1 MKVNQ
6 DRTVSIVILL
16 VAIIMIIWWI
26 VSISTDSDGLISLTD
41 ISLKDIVFWANNNM
55 DLLIIIY
62 IFFCLQAAGLSE
74 FKQGQDYLVVA
85 LISLIFTPIGLLF
98 IKNENENENE
108 AG

>member
-1 MKVNQ
+1 MQAKQ

-16 VAIIMIIWWI
+16 VTIIMIIWWI
-26 VSISTDSDGLISLTD
+26 VSISTDSTGIMSLTD
-41 ISLKDIVFWANNNM
+41 ITLKDIVVCANNNT

-62 IFFCLQAAGLSE
+62 IFLCLQAAGLSE

-98 IKNENENENE
+98 IKNEKENESE
-108 AG
+108 

>member
-1 MKVNQ
+1 MQVNQ
-6 DRTVSIVILL
+6 DRTASIVILL
-16 VAIIMIIWWI
+16 VTIIMIIWWI
-26 VSISTDSDGLISLTD
+26 VCMSTDSSGLMSLTD
-41 ISLKDIVFWANNNM
+41 ISLKDIVVWANNNP

-62 IFFCLQAAGLSE
+62 IFLCLQAAGLSE

>member
-1 MKVNQ
+1 MQVNK

-16 VAIIMIIWWI
+16 VTIIMIIWWI

-62 IFFCLQAAGLSE
+62 IFLCLQAAGLSE

-85 LISLIFTPIGLLF
+85 LISIIFTPIGLLF
-98 IKNENENENE
+98 IKNEKENESE
-108 AG
+108 

>member
-1 MKVNQ
+1 MQAKQ
-6 DRTVSIVILL
+6 DRTVSLVILL
-16 VAIIMIIWWI
+16 VTIIMIIWWI
-26 VSISTDSDGLISLTD
+26 LSISTESAGLMSLTD
-41 ISLKDIVFWANNNM
+41 ISLKDIVVWANNNP

-98 IKNENENENE
+98 IKNEKENESE
-108 AG
+108 

>member
-1 MKVNQ
+1 MQAKQ

-16 VAIIMIIWWI
+16 VTIIMIIWWI
-26 VSISTDSDGLISLTD
+26 LSISTDSAGLMSLTD
-41 ISLKDIVFWANNNM
+41 ISLKDIVVWANNNP

-62 IFFCLQAAGLSE
+62 IFLCLQAAGLSE

-98 IKNENENENE
+98 IKNEKENKSE
-108 AG
+108 